1 MLASI
6 LTGLAGN
13 VVMGWVWRRV
23 LEVAGWLGVAASIY
37 AGLPPEYQGVV
48 LAILTGQG
56 GTLTIGAGIGFAVYV
71 WSQVMSYRATTKPQ
85 VVTGSKTKLDIP
97 VLTDEQAKDMVER
110 ETGVRPETIPT
121 RRR

>member
-1 MLASI
+1 MLTGI

-23 LEVAGWLGVAASIY
+23 LEIAGWLGVAASIY

-56 GTLTIGAGIGFAVYV
+56 GSLTIGAGIGFAVYV
-71 WSQVMSYRATTKPQ
+71 GSQVMSYRATVKPQ
-85 VVTGSKTKLDIP
+85 VVTPDKKRRE
-97 VLTDEQAKDMVER
+97 LTDAEALAINNA
-110 ETGVRPETIPT
+110 ETGLNQTHIP
-121 RRR
+121 RR

>member
-1 MLASI
+1 MLLI
-6 LTGLAGN
+6 VLGLS
-13 VVMGWVWRRV
+13 
-23 LEVAGWLGVAASIY
+23 LPIGVAASIY